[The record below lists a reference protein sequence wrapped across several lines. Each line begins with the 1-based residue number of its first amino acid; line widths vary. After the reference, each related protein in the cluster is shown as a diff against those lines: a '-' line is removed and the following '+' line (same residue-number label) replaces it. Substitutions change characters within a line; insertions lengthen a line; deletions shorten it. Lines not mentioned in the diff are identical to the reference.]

1 MGQTKKSE
9 KRVGENTETRE
20 TMRIAK
26 RRTEIKRAGI
36 KRERERERYSRVV
49 LLLDEIEF
57 LFDPLASVRHREFQ
71 SARSPAATAAAL
83 QEKRGEEN
91 EGIRLAVYTRQCRER
106 TR

>member
-9 KRVGENTETRE
+9 KRVGENRN
-20 TMRIAK
+20 K
-26 RRTEIKRAGI
+26 RNDENSEEKDRDKEGGNKE
-36 KRERERERYSRVV
+36 KERERYSRVV

-83 QEKRGEEN
+83 QEKRGEGN